1 MNYHLALQCQSNLS
15 QLNLGQFITY
25 LFFGPETLYDRTSV
39 SRFVADNSVLYRQYL
54 RIGRI
59 IPEPLGIRD
68 FVLPFALLGDPR
80 VLFTVI
86 SYSIVFNFVLVLLT
100 VEIPIL
106 FAVLFHLSPQEI
118 GINFLGL
125 LVG

>member
-1 MNYHLALQCQSNLS
+1 M
-15 QLNLGQFITY
+15 
-25 LFFGPETLYDRTSV
+25 
-39 SRFVADNSVLYRQYL
+39 LYRQYL

-59 IPEPLGIRD
+59 IPAPLGIRD

-80 VLFTVI
+80 VLLAVV

-100 VEIPIL
+100 VEIPVL

>member
-1 MNYHLALQCQSNLS
+1 M
-15 QLNLGQFITY
+15 
-25 LFFGPETLYDRTSV
+25 
-39 SRFVADNSVLYRQYL
+39 LYRQYL

-68 FVLPFALLGDPR
+68 FLLPFRLLGDPR
-80 VLFTVI
+80 VLLTVI
-86 SYSIVFNFVLVLLT
+86 SYSIVFNFVLVLFT

-106 FAVLFHLSPQEI
+106 FAVLFHLSPQQI